1 MRLIKQTQTP
11 QPTNFKNFVE
21 KFFNDEFDCN
31 THSSFSPQVDIA
43 ETGKEFEIQ
52 MHVPGIKK
60 EDIKIDL
67 NHNNVVIS
75 GERKIE
81 EKKEEKNF
89 HSIESYYGT
98 FSRSF
103 YLPEIVN
110 KDKIDALYENGI
122 LKIVLPK
129 DDKKIGKK
137 QVVIK

>member
-21 KFFNDEFDCN
+21 KFFNDEFGCN